1 MCVHVCVCACTRVH
15 YACFLPP
22 TPQLCQATSPEVPAR
37 TPLRTDLLPL
47 HSPLLLLRPPP
58 LLLLLPSSLQLLQPP
73 LLLLFPPPLLTFL
86 LPSGFPLSPLL
97 LQKSRWRVVSRLPGH
112 GAQDSVL
119 SAYREMRERELGDS
133 HRQQTARPRCPGRR
147 AVRLQRD
154 ARVGARAPRL
164 HQPTISTPSRA
175 HTHQHPHN
183 HRLELGFILISVIP
197 CSSLNH
203 SHAGMTNSVPEYH

>member
-1 MCVHVCVCACTRVH
+1 MCIMHAFC
-15 YACFLPP
+15 
-22 TPQLCQATSPEVPAR
+22 PQSPNSAKRQSPEVQAR
-37 TPLRTDLLPL
+37 TPSRTDLLPL

-97 LQKSRWRVVSRLPGH
+97 LQKSRWHVISRVPGH
-112 GAQDSVL
+112 SAQDGVL

-133 HRQQTARPRCPGRR
+133 HRQQTARPRCPGQR
-147 AVRLQRD
+147 AVHLQRD
-154 ARVGARAPRL
+154 ARAGAGGPRL

-183 HRLELGFILISVIP
+183 HRSELGFILISVIP

-203 SHAGMTNSVPEYH
+203 SNAGMTNSVPLSITDRVTQGS